1 MYYKCLRVN
10 FRQDGSYI
18 NCPDWIKKKKEK
30 INQKNKDYKCF
41 QYAVTVALDYE
52 EIKWNSERVPN
63 IKSFTNKCK
72 QRIGINYKKKDDWK
86 TLEKNNPRIALNILY
101 FKEQKTCPAYIPKIS
116 SNCKKQIVLLVIPY
130 NEKQGWHYLAVK
142 DYLHYYTNNFK
153 T

>member
-1 MYYKCLRVN
+1 MQAADRNKLYK
-10 FRQDGSYI
+10 
-18 NCPDWIKKKKEK
+18 
-30 INQKNKDYKCF
+30 
-41 QYAVTVALDYE
+41 
-52 EIKWNSERVPN
+52 
-63 IKSFTNKCK
+63 
-72 QRIGINYKKKDDWK
+72 KKKDDWK

-142 DYLHYYTNNFK
+142 YYLHYYTNNFK

>member
-1 MYYKCLRVN
+1 MYYKCFRVN

-72 QRIGINYKKKDDWK
+72 QRIGINYKKKK
-86 TLEKNNPRIALNILY
+86 MIGKHLRKIIQELLLIFCILKNKKHVQLISQKLVQIAKN
-101 FKEQKTCPAYIPKIS
+101 K
-116 SNCKKQIVLLVIPY
+116 
-130 NEKQGWHYLAVK
+130 
-142 DYLHYYTNNFK
+142 
-153 T
+153 